1 MKIITSY
8 YNFIKKLYEK
18 EESGLALALFRIVYS
33 LVVFAEVWQIFYF
46 RHLIFDPIPY
56 INESIFSTAPALI
69 VWMISLFC
77 ILIGFYTKIN
87 TFLNYL
93 MSILFLG
100 FSFGVGVGTI
110 HEYHI
115 DTELLTVGFV
125 LMFMPISKRL
135 SIDNLINK
143 LKYSNTKF
151 EYVEEDKI
159 SNIHYIILTLAAGLI
174 YFDSILFKASSPM
187 WLNGLGVWLPAS
199 LPWATW
205 LDLSFILNQEYLIK
219 FLGYLTLI
227 FQTTYIFFVWFRKFK
242 VIFLFVG
249 IGLHVGIFFAF
260 PIPWFALAMVA
271 LYIGIIPSDFYSNIY
286 KKIFRNKKKPTL
298 KFYFDENCPL
308 CNRLRIIVQYFDNS
322 RNIEFLS
329 AQQEAH
335 KNELLK
341 NIPMQELL
349 DNVYS
354 VDNKNSVLIGI
365 DTYVKVLNKVWIFK
379 PIGLLLY
386 LPFIKSIGARIYG
399 FIAKHRI
406 TYGCTEDSCNM
417 PLYENIYIQKDDS
430 KIKILQNLDLKTIKI
445 FFVAF
450 FIAFFALSQL
460 IIMQNAPLPQKIYK
474 KIGLPESIQKM
485 FINIASQAQYILY
498 PITGF
503 ESHGVFMDHH
513 FKNYTNIYSIYYINS
528 NNQEVRLPLIR
539 DNGLVDWMNTSRQ
552 WRYWTFSTIGTTG
565 YIENINPNLERIIA
579 FWAYKN
585 GIDINDATFL
595 IKRKQIK
602 VVYEWEK
609 DLLKNNMKAPWE
621 DAGIIGWKNGV
632 FFTNIIDI
640 ENQKS

>member
-1 MKIITSY
+1 MKIITGY

-56 INESIFSTAPALI
+56 IHEAPFLVYPMLVIWLFFITLLVVGLFTRTAAW
-69 VWMISLFC
+69 V
-77 ILIGFYTKIN
+77 
-87 TFLNYL
+87 NY
-93 MSILFLG
+93 MMTVLFLG
-100 FSFGVGVGTI
+100 FTFSLGASSE
-110 HEYHI
+110 HNYHI
-115 DTELLTVGFV
+115 DKEFIPVALL
-125 LMFMPISKRL
+125 LIFMPISRRL
-135 SIDNLINK
+135 SIDSLLEKI
-143 LKYSNTKF
+143 KYSNTKY
-151 EYVEEDKI
+151 EHIPKSSV
-159 SNIHYIILTLAAGLI
+159 SSLNYIILILAAGLI
-174 YFDSILFKASSPM
+174 YFDSIFYKFYSPM

-219 FLGYLTLI
+219 FLGYLTLF
-227 FQTTYIFFVWFRKFK
+227 FQVTYIFFVWFKKFK
-242 VIFLFVG
+242 LFYLLVG
-249 IGLHVGIFFAF
+249 IGLHIGIVLAF
-260 PIPWFALAMVA
+260 PIPWFGLAMVA
-271 LYIGIIPSDFYSNIY
+271 LYIGIIPSDFYSNLY

-308 CNRLRIIVQYFDNS
+308 CNRLRIIVQYFDNG

-341 NIPMQELL
+341 NIPIQELL

-406 TYGCTEDSCNM
+406 TYGCTEDSCNI
-417 PLYENIYIQKDDS
+417 PINKTIYIEGDES

-450 FIAFFALSQL
+450 FIAWLSLSQL
-460 IIMQNAPLPQKIYK
+460 VMIQSSLLMNHIYNK
-474 KIGLPESIQKM
+474 FNIPTANSIVNLYRDIFYPFTGL
-485 FINIASQAQYILY
+485 SQHA
-498 PITGF
+498 
-503 ESHGVFMDHH
+503 VFMDSH
-513 FKNYTNIYSIYYINS
+513 FQNYNHTVAVVYESKNG
-528 NNQEVRLPLIR
+528 EVFLPIIDEQGHASLY
-539 DNGLVDWMNTSRQ
+539 DSGRQ
-552 WRYWTFSTIGTTG
+552 WVNYSFSVSNKDFKSDQYVNGVKK
-565 YIENINPNLERIIA
+565 YIY
-579 FWAYKN
+579 FWAHKNNIDLTNAIFRIKYKYN
-585 GIDINDATFL
+585 
-595 IKRKQIK
+595 Q
-602 VVYEWEK
+602 VPYEWEK
-609 DLLKNNMKAPWE
+609 DLLKKALEKPWK